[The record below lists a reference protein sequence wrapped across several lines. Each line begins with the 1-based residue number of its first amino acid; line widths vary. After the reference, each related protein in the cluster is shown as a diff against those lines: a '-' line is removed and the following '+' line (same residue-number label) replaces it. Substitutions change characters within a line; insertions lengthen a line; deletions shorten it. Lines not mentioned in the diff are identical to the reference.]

1 MENHLRIVIPRVR
14 RRALGGIVGKTFK
27 LLTVLDERRVKH
39 GLGKSRFEVLARCQC
54 GVEKW
59 FEERNLRRGSTTSCG
74 SCANKT
80 HGGSKTPE
88 YAVWR
93 SMVDRCKL
101 PTHQAYANYGGRGI
115 TVCERWSKYENFL
128 ADMGQQPFKG
138 ASIDRINNNEGY
150 SPTNCRWANVLEQN
164 RNRRTNR
171 LITVGNETLPVSVW
185 SARSGIR
192 HNTITYRLD
201 NGWAAQDAVTVIPNL
216 ANRKSGAG
224 KSYGER

>member
-1 MENHLRIVIPRVR
+1 MAGHLQIAKPRVR
-14 RRALGGIVGKTFK
+14 RRALDGIVGKTFK
-27 LLTVLDERRVKH
+27 RLTVVDERRVKH

-80 HGGSKTPE
+80 HGASKTPE

-138 ASIDRINNNEGY
+138 ASIDRINNNAGY
-150 SPTNCRWANVLEQN
+150 SKKNCQWVNSATQN
-164 RNRRTNR
+164 RNRRSNR
-171 LITVGNETLPVSVW
+171 MLTIDGETQPVCVW
-185 SARSGIR
+185 SERSGIR
-192 HNTITYRLD
+192 HNTISYRLD
-201 NGWAAQDAVTVIPNL
+201 HGWSAKAAVTVTPNPT
-216 ANRKSGAG
+216 NRNQTKL
-224 KSYGER
+224 